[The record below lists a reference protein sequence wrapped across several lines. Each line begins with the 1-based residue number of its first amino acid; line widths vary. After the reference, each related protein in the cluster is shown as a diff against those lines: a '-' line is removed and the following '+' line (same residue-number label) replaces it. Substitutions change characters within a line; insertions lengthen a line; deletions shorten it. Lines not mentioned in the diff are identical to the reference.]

1 MIANERRALA
11 DVFDKLT
18 SEQLRTPSLC
28 DGWTVHD
35 IAAHLIMPLETRI
48 PSFALALIG
57 ARGDFDKAN
66 LTLTRRHAARPITD
80 LVDSLRRN
88 AAHRFKPPGMGPEAP
103 LTELLLHGQDIRRP
117 LGIDREFSEERITTS
132 LRFLTETKYRGFVP
146 KGRLDGLAFEAT
158 DLDWSHGTGA
168 TVRGSAEA
176 LLLAISGRT
185 ASLSDLSGDGVAL
198 LWDRSAYGSG
208 KPSSASSGL

>member
-18 SEQLRTPSLC
+18 PEQLRTPSLC

-35 IAAHLIMPLETRI
+35 IAAHLIMPLETAFPTI
-48 PSFALALIG
+48 ALSLI
-57 ARGDFDKAN
+57 ASRGDFDKAN
-66 LTLTRRHAARPITD
+66 VKLTRRHSDRPVTD

-88 AAHRFKPPGMGPEAP
+88 AGHRFKPPGTGPEAS

-117 LGIDREFSEERITTS
+117 LGLDREFSEERMTTA
-132 LRFLTETKYRGFVP
+132 LRFLTESKFRGFVP

-158 DLDWSHGTGA
+158 DLDWSHGTGPL
-168 TVRGSAEA
+168 VRGRAEA
-176 LLLAISGRT
+176 LLLAISGRR
-185 ASLSDLSGDGVAL
+185 ASLCDLEGDGVAVL
-198 LWDRSAYGSG
+198 RERAV
-208 KPSSASSGL
+208 

>member
-18 SEQLRTPSLC
+18 PAQLRTPSLC

-48 PSFALALIG
+48 PTVALSLVA

-66 LTLTRRHAARPITD
+66 LKLTRRHATRSIIE

-88 AAHRFKPPGMGPEAP
+88 AGHRFKPPGVGPEAP

-132 LRFLTETKYRGFVP
+132 LCFLTETKYRGFVP

-158 DLDWSHGTGA
+158 DLDWSYGTGA
-168 TVRGSAEA
+168 TVCGPAEA
-176 LLLAISGRT
+176 LLVAISGRS
-185 ASLSDLSGDGVAL
+185 ASLGDLTGDGVAVL
-198 LWDRSAYGSG
+198 QERSA
-208 KPSSASSGL
+208 